1 MKTNPIVFHQIRF
14 DLFFFYK
21 LKTNLK
27 TQKHNSQHVP
37 TTQIL
42 SLKDASSQT
51 TPSDCENM
59 LKSADRDENDKKRK
73 MYDRRRLTE
82 SMLSAISPT
91 FTKGK
96 TLSVINQIK

>member
-1 MKTNPIVFHQIRF
+1 MKK
-14 DLFFFYK
+14 LF
-21 LKTNLK
+21 LKKNF
-27 TQKHNSQHVP
+27 SQHVP

-59 LKSADRDENDKKRK
+59 LKTADENEKKRK

-96 TLSVINQIK
+96 TLSVNQSNKFLVKT